1 MEYLSLRQHEFETTL
16 RVLQAYPEDKI
27 SIRPAPKSRTAAEL
41 AMVFASEE
49 RVIKVLVET
58 GATSTQLPRLQ
69 VPDTMAGII
78 SAWQEAVSANTALL
92 SKLTPAELEKV
103 VDFYGLRVTLADA
116 LWIELL
122 DHIHHRGQFSV
133 YLRLAGARVPSI
145 YGPTADVIMG

>member
-69 VPDTMAGII
+69 VPDTMAGMI